1 MTAQNRT
8 SWLNSIV
15 SVIGRRYLTG
25 VAVAIPIMGLFALLA
40 ALSPAYYRAIGKLQ
54 IIPVALDGAKGAG
67 VPSAS
72 NGQSF
77 RADLELLK
85 SDSLIAETIK
95 SLKQDGNPMTQ
106 NSSES
111 FKRALLLNGFEPDQT
126 VEISFDDPSSEN
138 AMAVVNRVMEIFQ
151 NKKLATQRN
160 IRSQVR
166 QQIENRI
173 PQAQANVD
181 AAQAAI
187 AEFQKE
193 FALIAATNSSS
204 SAASA
209 FNQAQQDLVALQQQS
224 TVLET
229 QRTQLLDKLGV
240 SANEAKAL
248 VEVSQSKEFQKLIKD
263 LRQLQGKLKQKRS
276 QLTEQ
281 HPEVVEIQQD
291 VTTLRNSLNSEIQRV
306 TGNQS
311 IPLNLLLAQET
322 KQLLTIEL
330 SELESQRSEIQQRV
344 QSISQSLQNL
354 EQNAIALPKIEKKS
368 QVLELQLDQA
378 QKNLQALTQQRKDI
392 IQALARNS
400 PEVKILNKATVP
412 REKIAP
418 LQMPLLWAGALASL
432 GLGGLGMWIA
442 ERRDRSLKTVADA
455 EQFLGLRV
463 LGIIPN
469 FQPPSPSQLYDGD
482 LQRDIPVIFPMDHPG
497 SSASEAFRMLYL
509 NLKVLPRGDSVQSLA
524 ITSSIPQEGKST
536 IAANLAAVVAQSGK
550 SVLLIDANLHRPFQS
565 LIWNLPNEMGLSN
578 ILFSQTSFL
587 LAVNPIS
594 SNLDVLTSGSI
605 RNLDRN
611 PFESK
616 QMELF
621 IADMSSRYDCLIFDL
636 PCLNASADAAILS
649 QLVDG
654 VLFVSKPGELD
665 ELNASKA
672 QECLVRAEANVL
684 GMILNGSNDPRDG
697 FLTVEVEEEFDE
709 EFIEDELEIP
719 SENSLLASPYADFA
733 RLGTSQL
740 QQDDAVALAQA
751 FGQQSLPEL
760 EMHLEELQAQWAAS
774 KRLLDNKEEELIH
787 LCHARKDLE
796 AQLNDMSL
804 TLEHTDNR
812 EKKVDAINQKIQ
824 KTDARREYLLKNM
837 KGLRERIK
845 SEQNNFYAHLKV
857 LQTRYSH
864 SQGRHRD
871 QPLTEDHP
879 KV

>member
-1 MTAQNRT
+1 
-8 SWLNSIV
+8 
-15 SVIGRRYLTG
+15 
-25 VAVAIPIMGLFALLA
+25 
-40 ALSPAYYRAIGKLQ
+40 
-54 IIPVALDGAKGAG
+54 
-67 VPSAS
+67 
-72 NGQSF
+72 
-77 RADLELLK
+77 
-85 SDSLIAETIK
+85 
-95 SLKQDGNPMTQ
+95 
-106 NSSES
+106 
-111 FKRALLLNGFEPDQT
+111 
-126 VEISFDDPSSEN
+126 
-138 AMAVVNRVMEIFQ
+138 
-151 NKKLATQRN
+151 
-160 IRSQVR
+160 
-166 QQIENRI
+166 
-173 PQAQANVD
+173 
-181 AAQAAI
+181 
-187 AEFQKE
+187 
-193 FALIAATNSSS
+193 
-204 SAASA
+204 
-209 FNQAQQDLVALQQQS
+209 
-224 TVLET
+224 
-229 QRTQLLDKLGV
+229 
-240 SANEAKAL
+240 
-248 VEVSQSKEFQKLIKD
+248 
-263 LRQLQGKLKQKRS
+263 
-276 QLTEQ
+276 
-281 HPEVVEIQQD
+281 
-291 VTTLRNSLNSEIQRV
+291 
-306 TGNQS
+306 
-311 IPLNLLLAQET
+311 
-322 KQLLTIEL
+322 
-330 SELESQRSEIQQRV
+330 
-344 QSISQSLQNL
+344 
-354 EQNAIALPKIEKKS
+354 
-368 QVLELQLDQA
+368 
-378 QKNLQALTQQRKDI
+378 
-392 IQALARNS
+392 
-400 PEVKILNKATVP
+400 
-412 REKIAP
+412 
-418 LQMPLLWAGALASL
+418 
-432 GLGGLGMWIA
+432 
-442 ERRDRSLKTVADA
+442 
-455 EQFLGLRV
+455 
-463 LGIIPN
+463 
-469 FQPPSPSQLYDGD
+469 
-482 LQRDIPVIFPMDHPG
+482 MDHPG

-672 QECLVRAEANVL
+672 QECLVRANANVL

-864 SQGRHRD
+864 SQGRHRG